1 MTLHGLV
8 LTLAQLAVILTVTML
23 CGRLARLLRQPTV
36 VGEIAGGL
44 ILGPIAMG
52 RVFPNAFHYLFPA
65 DRLHPLEVIS
75 SIGLVVFL
83 FLAGS
88 EVDINAVRRNRGAAL
103 TIPIGNIGLPF
114 VLGAIFS
121 FALYE
126 NFTPHTISRFGFLLF
141 IGIAMS
147 ITALPVL
154 ARIIDERRQTRFALP
169 NEVASTS
176 LVCSA
181 ADDLVAWSLLA
192 IAIAIV
198 RHDPNMTIGMTAIR
212 FVLLLAY
219 IALMLQV
226 VRPLMKKL
234 LYFTERRPSTP
245 VMVVGLLA
253 FAYLNS
259 QITEKLQMHAFFGAF
274 LAGICAPL
282 SSRRAAPVEH
292 ALRRFASPALRF
304 TLPIFFALTGLRTQ
318 AGSLPHNRIDWF
330 LLLLGLAILG
340 KIVGSMVPALF
351 AGMPW
356 RSAFEIGVLMNTRG
370 LVELIA
376 LNIGLKAHVLT
387 PQLFT
392 MFILMAVLTTAMTV
406 PLLDLTELGARQR
419 RKAASRS
426 ASRGAGVRNP
436 GPSAHQSRQTPPA
449 PLPLRTRALGSP
461 APQSPS
467 PDLSGNGTHP

>member
-1 MTLHGLV
+1 MSLHDLL
-8 LTLAQLAVILTVTML
+8 LTLEQLAVILAVTLL

-52 RVFPNAFHYLFPA
+52 RIFPGVYRYLFPVNH
-65 DRLHPLEVIS
+65 LHPLEVIS

-88 EVDINAVRRNRGAAL
+88 EIDLNAVRRNRGAAL

-121 FALYE
+121 FSVYD
-126 NFTPHTISRFGFLLF
+126 NFTPHTISRLGFLLF

-192 IAIAIV
+192 VAIAIIK
-198 RHDPNMTIGMTAIR
+198 HNPEMTIGMTAVRLLI
-212 FVLLLAY
+212 LLAY
-219 IALMLQV
+219 IAFMLQV
-226 VRPLMKKL
+226 VRPLMKRL
-234 LYFTERRPSTP
+234 LYSTTRRPSMP
-245 VMVVGLLA
+245 VMIVGLLA
-253 FAYLNS
+253 FAYVNS
-259 QITEKLQMHAFFGAF
+259 QVTELLQMHAFFGAF
-274 LAGICAPL
+274 LAGICVPL
-282 SSRRAAPVEH
+282 ASRRAAPVEH
-292 ALRRFASPALRF
+292 ALRKVAAPALRF

-330 LLLLGLAILG
+330 LLLLGLAIFG
-340 KIVGSMVPALF
+340 KIVGSMVPALM
-351 AGMPW
+351 AGMRW
-356 RSAFEIGVLMNTRG
+356 RSAFEIGILMNTRG

-376 LNIGLKAHVLT
+376 LNIGLKEHVLT

-392 MFILMAVLTTAMTV
+392 AFVLMAVLTTAMTV
-406 PLLDLTELGARQR
+406 PLLDLTALAARR
-419 RKAASRS
+419 RQKAASRS
-426 ASRGAGVRNP
+426 TRKRAVSRNP
-436 GPSAHQSRQTPPA
+436 EPSAHQSTQTPPA
-449 PLPLRTRALGSP
+449 PPRQAAHAFGSP
-461 APQSPS
+461 APQSPLHEFS
-467 PDLSGNGTHP
+467 DSGTHP